1 MGCRLAAINHNTLA
15 LEPLS
20 SVLCVL
26 RRLRSSRRRRRRRR
40 KQSLFYVPDR
50 AATLIRANGRQSA
63 PKSTGVFANVAK
75 TGWNARVYFC
85 THSRRIHAAARGAK
99 MPKETFFL
107 SSRSLS
113 FFAPGFYVNDFYGT
127 WKFLNVA
134 IWG

>member
-1 MGCRLAAINHNTLA
+1 MGCRLAAINHNKLA

-26 RRLRSSRRRRRRRR
+26 RRLRSSRRRRR

-85 THSRRIHAAARGAK
+85 THSRRTHAAARGAK
-99 MPKETFFL
+99 MPKETFFYFL
-107 SSRSLS
+107 LTRFP